1 MLKYYDELVYYVQ
14 KMTNDKQLALEI
26 IQETY
31 AKTLEKQK
39 DTTIENERAFLYKVA
54 RNLTFDYSKKEKSNN
69 LLNLKKIDIF
79 VQLMIQPD
87 GILLEDKKRI
97 TFRST

>member
-14 KMTNDKQLALEI
+14 NMTNDKQLALEI

-39 DTTIENERAFLYKVA
+39 DTIIENERAFLYKVA
-54 RNLTFDYSKKEKSNN
+54 RNLTFDYSKKG
-69 LLNLKKIDIF
+69 KIKYAT
-79 VQLMIQPD
+79 
-87 GILLEDKKRI
+87 ERI
-97 TFRST
+97 S